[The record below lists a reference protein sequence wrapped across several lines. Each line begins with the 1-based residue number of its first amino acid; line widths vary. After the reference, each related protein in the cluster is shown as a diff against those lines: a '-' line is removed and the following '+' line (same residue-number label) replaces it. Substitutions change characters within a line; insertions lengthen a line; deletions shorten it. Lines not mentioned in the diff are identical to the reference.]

1 MIPAAFAM
9 LFFVGALWGIAVF
22 LVAYNGYD
30 RADGII
36 TNIAGVCT
44 FGVSLCPTTPG
55 NPAVHQ
61 VVIGDLHLTFAC
73 VAFTLLAVMAL
84 SDFGKPFAH
93 HEGVG
98 FVFFGARLS
107 GTPNLIVAPIF
118 GILLSVYVYGI
129 FAMRRFAWPLGIFY
143 AAYVIL
149 NMPLFI
155 LRYHGTA
162 VMQEHSWAYLVPYP
176 FVAIGV
182 SSGAAWLLYRRK
194 SDLR

>member
-1 MIPAAFAM
+1 LAEKPRGAA
-9 LFFVGALWGIAVF
+9 LTILAL
-22 LVAYNGYD
+22 
-30 RADGII
+30 
-36 TNIAGVCT
+36 
-44 FGVSLCPTTPG
+44 
-55 NPAVHQ
+55 
-61 VVIGDLHLTFAC
+61 
-73 VAFTLLAVMAL
+73 LLALMAV

-93 HEGVG
+93 HQGVG

-118 GILLSVYVYGI
+118 GVILAVYVYGI
-129 FAMRRFAWPLGIFY
+129 LAMRKFALQLGIFY
-143 AAYVIL
+143 AAYVLL

-182 SSGAAWLLYRRK
+182 SAGAAWLLYRRK
-194 SDLR
+194 AGLR